1 MTDWMVKGIVKCR
14 RVMIMGGNRYSYLC
28 CSYYISESS
37 HTVIRC
43 NDRVGM
49 SSDERDDKKYWLLMG
64 DMGKGFEIKALEK
77 CC

>member
-1 MTDWMVKGIVKCR
+1 
-14 RVMIMGGNRYSYLC
+14 MGDNRYSYLC

-49 SSDERDDKKYWLLMG
+49 SSDERDDKRDWLLMG
-64 DMGKGFEIKALEK
+64 TWVRGLK
-77 CC
+77 